1 MTVRR
6 WLAAVLAS
14 SCLAAR
20 AAQPALPAAL
30 TEPALA
36 SPKAPG
42 AATLA
47 VARAGARLVA
57 VGERGTVLC
66 SDDGGRHWRQAEVP
80 VQSAL
85 TAVRFVDERTGW
97 AVGHLGVILR
107 TEDGGRRW
115 TLQWDGVRAAAA
127 LMAAAGTDERLRR
140 DAQRMVDDGPDKPFF
155 DVDATDPLH
164 AVAVGAYG
172 LAFATNDSGRHWTPL
187 PSAAANPHGLHL
199 YAVRLVGDR
208 VFIAGE
214 QGLLLRS
221 SDGGAS
227 FTALPSPY
235 KGSFF
240 GLLATRSGALLAYG
254 LRGSAYRSADGGE
267 HWDKLDLGTAA
278 TLQAGYEPAPD
289 EIVLMTQAGAL
300 LASRDDGR
308 SFGSLKS
315 PAGAL
320 PAAGLAAAPD
330 GAWVLASLR
339 GTRRAA
345 P

>member
-1 MTVRR
+1 MNTRR
-6 WLAAVLAS
+6 WLATALAS
-14 SCLAAR
+14 CWLAAR

-36 SPKAPG
+36 SPRAAT

-66 SDDGGRHWRQAEVP
+66 SDDGGRHWQQAEVP

-85 TAVRFVDERTGW
+85 TAVRFVDARIGW
-97 AVGHLGVILR
+97 AVGHLGVVLR
-107 TEDGGRRW
+107 TDDGGRHW
-115 TLQWDGVRAAAA
+115 ALQWDGVRAAAA
-127 LMAAAGTDERLRR
+127 LLAAAGTDERRRR

-155 DVDATDPLH
+155 DIDATDPQH
-164 AVAVGAYG
+164 AVVVGAYG
-172 LAFATNDSGRHWTPL
+172 LAFATNDGGRHWTPL
-187 PSAAANPHGLHL
+187 PTGAANPRGLHL
-199 YAVRLVGDR
+199 YAVRLMGER
-208 VFIAGE
+208 LFIAGE

-227 FTALPSPY
+227 FATLPSPY

-240 GLLATRSGALLAYG
+240 GLLSTRSGALLAFG
-254 LRGSAYRSADGGE
+254 LRGSAYRSADAGE
-267 HWDKLDLGTAA
+267 HWDKLDLRTAA
-278 TLQAGYEPAPD
+278 TLQAGYERAPD

-300 LASRDDGR
+300 FTSRDDGR
-308 SFGSLKS
+308 SFTPPKS

-330 GAWVLASLR
+330 GAWVMASLR

>member
-1 MTVRR
+1 MIARR
-6 WLAAVLAS
+6 WLVTALAS
-14 SCLAAR
+14 CWLAAR

-30 TEPALA
+30 TDPALA

-66 SDDGGRHWRQAEVP
+66 SDDGGRHWLQAEVP

-97 AVGHLGVILR
+97 AVGHMGVILK
-107 TEDGGRRW
+107 TENGGRRW

-127 LMAAAGTDERLRR
+127 LMAAAGTDERRR
-140 DAQRMVDDGPDKPFF
+140 SDAQRMVDDGPDKPFF
-155 DVDATDPLH
+155 DIDTTDPQH
-164 AVAVGAYG
+164 AVVVGAYG
-172 LAFATNDSGRHWTPL
+172 LAFATNDGGGHWTPL
-187 PSAAANPHGLHL
+187 PTAAANPHGLHL
-199 YAVRLVGDR
+199 YAVRFVGER
-208 VFIAGE
+208 LFIAGE

-221 SDGGAS
+221 SDAGAS
-227 FTALPSPY
+227 FAPLPSPY

-240 GLLATRSGALLAYG
+240 GLLPTRSGTLLAYG
-254 LRGSAYRSADGGE
+254 LRGSAYRSTDGGE

-278 TLQAGYEPAPD
+278 TLQAGYERAAG

-300 LASRDDGR
+300 FASRDDGR
-308 SFGSLKS
+308 SFTSLKS